1 MCPKR
6 WNASSSA
13 IWRLASPTRP
23 TRMPRCSA
31 TITRAASGM
40 STPIPWSL
48 PAHPARRPKAGLP
61 GTSGVPS
68 DPLWRFDLPRQ
79 HEKLLISRPLRADV
93 FQRANVPRYAGQRF
107 MSEVSRMLLRLAALC
122 LVLLTAAAADA
133 ADKPSNGITGVYLT
147 TRYPALT
154 VRAGETTSIDLSLR
168 NFNHPPE
175 QLALSVPDV
184 AQGWKA
190 TILGGGQPV
199 ASAIVAP
206 DTEEKLQLRLEPPA
220 GTGPGEYHFLVDAK
234 GGGND
239 LKLPITVTI
248 GQELPAKLKLTTN
261 FPSLRGTATTSFKFR
276 VTVANDSG
284 RDATINFSADA
295 PKNFQVTFTEAY
307 GSQQL
312 TSIPIEAGKSK
323 DIEAS
328 VALPRETPAGDYKLT
343 LHAKTEQASADLN
356 VSLTIIGQ
364 PRLALAGEGGRL
376 SGEAYAGQDSQ
387 LTLVLRNDG
396 SEAARDIELS
406 ATTPEGWKTSFDPK
420 QLPELAA
427 GKSQQIKVSLT
438 PSPRAIAGDYQ
449 TTIRANAAGGQSES
463 ANFRITVLTS
473 TLWGAV
479 GIGVIA
485 VSLLVVVFAVARF
498 GRR

>member
-1 MCPKR
+1 MVLR
-6 WNASSSA
+6 V
-13 IWRLASPTRP
+13 LA
-23 TRMPRCSA
+23 
-31 TITRAASGM
+31 
-40 STPIPWSL
+40 
-48 PAHPARRPKAGLP
+48 
-61 GTSGVPS
+61 
-68 DPLWRFDLPRQ
+68 
-79 HEKLLISRPLRADV
+79 
-93 FQRANVPRYAGQRF
+93 
-107 MSEVSRMLLRLAALC
+107 VS
-122 LVLLTAAAADA
+122 LVLAMAGVAVA
-133 ADKPSNGITGVYLT
+133 ADKPAGNITGVFLT

-154 VRAGETTSIDLSLR
+154 VRAGETTTIDMSLR

-175 QLALSVPDV
+175 ELALSVPEV
-184 AQGWKA
+184 ASGWKA

-199 ASAIVAP
+199 ESAIVVP
-206 DTEEKLQLRLEPPA
+206 DGEEKLQLRLEPPPKI
-220 GTGPGEYHFLVDAK
+220 GPGDYRFLVAAK
-234 GGGND
+234 GDGSD
-239 LKLPITVTI
+239 LKLPIALTI

-261 FPSLRGTATTSFKFR
+261 FPSLRGTATTSFKYR

-307 GSQQL
+307 GSQQI

-328 VALPRETPAGDYKLT
+328 VSLPRDTPAGDYKLA
-343 LHAKTEQASADLN
+343 LHAKSEAASADLD
-356 VSLTIIGQ
+356 LGMTIVGQ

-387 LTLVLRNDG
+387 LTVMVRNDG
-396 SEAARDIELS
+396 SEAARDVEFS
-406 ATTPEGWKTSFDPK
+406 ATAPEGWKTAFDPK
-420 QLPELAA
+420 QLAELPA
-427 GKSQQIKVSLT
+427 GKSEPIKVSLT

-449 TTIRANAAGGQSES
+449 TTIRANATGGQSES

-479 GIGVIA
+479 GIAIIA
-485 VSLLVVVFAVARF
+485 LSLLIVVFAVARF